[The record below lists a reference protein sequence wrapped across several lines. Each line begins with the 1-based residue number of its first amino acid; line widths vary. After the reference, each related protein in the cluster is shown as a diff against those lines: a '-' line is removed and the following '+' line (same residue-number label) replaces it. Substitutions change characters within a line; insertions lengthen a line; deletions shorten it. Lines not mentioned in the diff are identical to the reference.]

1 MLQNKIYLN
10 YSIEI
15 FKTFLTI
22 LFGLTV
28 IAWTVRAVNFLDLI
42 VENGYPVLTYFQ
54 YSLLNLFGIL
64 TKFVPLSFLIA
75 LTMFIVKQIQEKEL
89 VILWTSGVK
98 KIQIVH
104 LFFSFSLI
112 ITIFYMIFSLLISP
126 IALNKSRQLLSNENI
141 TSFLPTIKVQQF
153 SDSFNGLT
161 FIVDDKSGNQI
172 KNVFLQDSSNVLK
185 NITSSNSS
193 EKRTLTTI
201 VASTGLVEE
210 EKMFLFNGQIISSNE
225 DNKENDFIKFE
236 QLIINLEN
244 LQTTTIKQPKI
255 QETSTLSLIG
265 CAANNYFNDIHCKE
279 DFKREV
285 LPVLNR
291 RIVMPFFIPVIA
303 LISSLLLIKNKKNIF
318 FHKISIFFYCFMV
331 LLYAELIVRYSG
343 MSELARCIFIIS
355 PIILSIITYI
365 FLKLKFS
372 NELILNE

>member
-193 EKRTLTTI
+193 EKKTLTTI
-201 VASTGLVEE
+201 VA
-210 EKMFLFNGQIISSNE
+210 
-225 DNKENDFIKFE
+225 
-236 QLIINLEN
+236 
-244 LQTTTIKQPKI
+244 
-255 QETSTLSLIG
+255 
-265 CAANNYFNDIHCKE
+265 
-279 DFKREV
+279 
-285 LPVLNR
+285 
-291 RIVMPFFIPVIA
+291 
-303 LISSLLLIKNKKNIF
+303 
-318 FHKISIFFYCFMV
+318 
-331 LLYAELIVRYSG
+331 
-343 MSELARCIFIIS
+343 
-355 PIILSIITYI
+355 
-365 FLKLKFS
+365 
-372 NELILNE
+372 

>member
-1 MLQNKIYLN
+1 MLQNKIYRN

-42 VENGYPVLTYFQ
+42 VESGYPIITYFQ
-54 YSLLNLFGIL
+54 YSFLNLFGIL

-75 LTMFIVKQIQEKEL
+75 LTIFIIKQIQEKEL
-89 VILWTSGVK
+89 IILWTSGVK

-112 ITIFYMIFSLLISP
+112 ITIFYMIFSILISP
-126 IALNKSRQLLSNENI
+126 VALNKSRQLLSNENI
-141 TSFLPTIKVQQF
+141 TSFLPTIKIQQF

-172 KNVFLQDSSNVLK
+172 KNIFLQDSSNVLK
-185 NITSSNSS
+185 NITSTANKKS
-193 EKRTLTTI
+193 LTTI
-201 VASTGLVEE
+201 IASTGLVEE
-210 EKMFLFNGQIISSNE
+210 EKMILFNGQIISSNE
-225 DNKENDFIKFE
+225 DNEENDFIKFE
-236 QLIINLEN
+236 QLIIDLQN

-255 QETSTLSLIG
+255 QETSTIRLIG
-265 CAANNYFNDIHCKE
+265 CAANNYFNDVHCKE
-279 DFKREV
+279 DFRREV

-291 RIVMPFFIPVIA
+291 RIIMPFFIPVIA

-318 FHKISIFFYCFMV
+318 YNKISIFFYCFVV
-331 LLYAELIVRYSG
+331 LLFAELVVRYTGISKIVRY
-343 MSELARCIFIIS
+343 IFIIS
-355 PIILSIITYI
+355 PIILSLVTYI

-372 NELILNE
+372 SELITNE

>member
-1 MLQNKIYLN
+1 MLQNKIYRN

-22 LFGLTV
+22 LFGLTA

-42 VENGYPVLTYFQ
+42 VESGYPIITYFQ
-54 YSLLNLFGIL
+54 YSFLNLFGIL

-75 LTMFIVKQIQEKEL
+75 LTIFIIKQIQEKEL

-112 ITIFYMIFSLLISP
+112 ITIFYMIFSILISP
-126 IALNKSRQLLSNENI
+126 IALNKSRQLLSEENI
-141 TSFLPTIKVQQF
+141 TSFLPTIKIQQF

-172 KNVFLQDSSNVLK
+172 KNIFLQDSSNVLK
-185 NITSSNSS
+185 NITTTANKNS
-193 EKRTLTTI
+193 LTTI
-201 VASTGLVEE
+201 IASTGLVEE
-210 EKMFLFNGQIISSNE
+210 EKMILFNGQIITSNE
-225 DNKENDFIKFE
+225 DNEENDFIKFE
-236 QLIINLEN
+236 QLIIDLQN

-255 QETSTLSLIG
+255 QETSTIRLIG
-265 CAANNYFNDIHCKE
+265 CAANNYFNDVHCKE
-279 DFKREV
+279 DFRREV

-291 RIVMPFFIPVIA
+291 RIIMPFFIPVIA

-318 FHKISIFFYCFMV
+318 YNKISIFFYCFVV
-331 LLYAELIVRYSG
+331 LLFAELVVRYTGISKIVRY
-343 MSELARCIFIIS
+343 IFIIS
-355 PIILSIITYI
+355 PIILSLVTYI

-372 NELILNE
+372 SELITNE